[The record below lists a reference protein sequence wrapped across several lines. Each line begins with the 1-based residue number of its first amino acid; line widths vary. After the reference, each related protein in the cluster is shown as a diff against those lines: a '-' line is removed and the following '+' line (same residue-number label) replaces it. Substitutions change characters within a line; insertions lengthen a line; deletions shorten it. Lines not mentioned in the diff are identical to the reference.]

1 MLYPLRE
8 IKSKKRITKTVV
20 IKNTKGETRT
30 VTLLVEGPVCVSGCT
45 TKESLYEDNANR
57 SFLIYID
64 ESKEQDEKIMEFQR
78 RMSAGKVDLS
88 KQWEIIEQFKDM
100 QRILKPV
107 SIRNP
112 FAEQLKIPE
121 EIFKPRRTN
130 AHYLAFIEAVTFYH
144 QYQREP
150 QYDKETGEEFIET
163 TVEDISEANK
173 LIREILLRKS
183 DDLNGACRNYFE
195 NLKSWMKAEDKNTF
209 TNISARQ
216 ALKVKLGTQ
225 KRYMAALQEWGLVRK
240 TKGDKKKG
248 FAYEVTT
255 YEDQQ
260 QRSKRING
268 VLDSILSKIRQ
279 EVQEVQK

>member
-1 MLYPLRE
+1 
-8 IKSKKRITKTVV
+8 
-20 IKNTKGETRT
+20 
-30 VTLLVEGPVCVSGCT
+30 
-45 TKESLYEDNANR
+45 
-57 SFLIYID
+57 
-64 ESKEQDEKIMEFQR
+64 
-78 RMSAGKVDLS
+78 
-88 KQWEIIEQFKDM
+88 QFKDM

-112 FAEQLKIPE
+112 FAEQLKIPD

-150 QYDKETGEEFIET
+150 QYDKETGEEYIET
-163 TVEDISEANK
+163 TVEDIIEANK

-195 NLKSWMKAEDKNTF
+195 RLKEWMKAEDKNTF

-216 ALKVKLGTQ
+216 VLKVKSSNQ
-225 KRYMAALQEWGLVRK
+225 KRYMVALQEWGLVQRV
-240 TKGDKKKG
+240 KGDKKNG

-255 YEDQQ
+255 FEDQKA
-260 QRSKRING
+260 RDKRIQN
-268 VLDSILSKIRQ
+268 VMDNIVSQLMRDAAQKSKKL
-279 EVQEVQK
+279 ESSSK